1 MVSPEGIEPST
12 SQVITL
18 GALSLSY
25 RPMVGWEGVEPPEA
39 PIQHAHPVSYLIR
52 GKFEMN
58 LR

>member
-25 RPMVGWEGVEPPEA
+25 RPVVGWGGVEPPET
-39 PIQHAHPVSYLIR
+39 PTTVHPVSYLIK
-52 GKFEMN
+52 GKFERY